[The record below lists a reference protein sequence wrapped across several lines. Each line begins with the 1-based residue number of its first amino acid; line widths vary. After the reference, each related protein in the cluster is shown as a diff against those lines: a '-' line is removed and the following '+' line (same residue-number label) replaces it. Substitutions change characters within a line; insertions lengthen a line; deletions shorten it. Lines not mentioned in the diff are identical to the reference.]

1 MKISPNTISGVLMLI
16 TCQLFSA
23 FVSQNVIAD
32 DQLKTISVTGT
43 AEIQVKPDQA
53 VLTFTIETR
62 KKTLAETTA
71 ANDKSIAQVVKF
83 LNSAGVK
90 DSEVRTDMVRIDPI
104 YQQQKNRFKGQMMQS
119 SLPSPNAS
127 NVAPPADKDEFKL
140 EPVGYTAQR
149 GISVEVND
157 LSDLESIYKGL
168 LSNGVNK
175 VRGVEFRTTDL
186 RRHRDQAR
194 LNAIKAAR
202 EKANALAE
210 ALDAQLAG
218 VQTINESSMR
228 PSPNYMLQNSI
239 NFSGAGSSNGGSF
252 AEGMIK
258 VNASISVVFELKNT
272 DFGNDA
278 KEEKESVKEQMGAIG
293 VSKI

>member
-1 MKISPNTISGVLMLI
+1 MKISPYKISGVLILI
-16 TCQLFSA
+16 ACLLSSV
-23 FVSQNVIAD
+23 FVSQNVLAD
-32 DQLKTISVTGT
+32 DQLQTISVTGT
-43 AEIQVKPDQA
+43 AEIQVKPNQA

-104 YQQQKNRFKGQMMQS
+104 YQQQKNRYKTQIMQS
-119 SLPSPNAS
+119 SLPAPNTS
-127 NVAPPADKDEFKL
+127 NVALPADKDEFKL

-168 LSNGVNK
+168 LANGVNK
-175 VRGVEFRTTDL
+175 VQGVTFRTTDL

-228 PSPNYMLQNSI
+228 PSPNYMLQNS
-239 NFSGAGSSNGGSF
+239 FSVSGAGSSNGGSF
-252 AEGMIK
+252 AKGMIK
-258 VNASISVVFELKNT
+258 VNASISVVFRLKDT

-278 KEEKESVKEQMGAIG
+278 KEE
-293 VSKI
+293 